1 MPNLKLTLACGDYD
15 RTRALWDG
23 RVSPE
28 GIDLTYIRLT
38 PEEIFFRMLEHNE
51 FDI

>member
-1 MPNLKLTLACGDYD
+1 MLDIKLTLACADYD

-28 GIDLTYIRLT
+28 GIDLTYLSMVT
-38 PEEIFFRMLEHNE
+38 EEIF
-51 FDI
+51 